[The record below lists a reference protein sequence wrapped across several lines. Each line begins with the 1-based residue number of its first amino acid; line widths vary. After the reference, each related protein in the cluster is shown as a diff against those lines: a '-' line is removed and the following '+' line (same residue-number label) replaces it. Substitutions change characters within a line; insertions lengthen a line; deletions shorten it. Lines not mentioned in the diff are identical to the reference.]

1 MKVREA
7 IIEAKKLFQEKEYEK
22 SLRIYLSLSNNL
34 PNDPGVKSF
43 IGNIYREL
51 NQLNYSHEYLK
62 DAYKIKRSIAT
73 AINLSNTLKA
83 LKIYDKAEQILL
95 NHINETNEENFHL
108 LLNNLSVIK
117 DNQGYQNDAVNYLE
131 RALKIEP
138 NFTPAMINLANI
150 LKSYDFSNSINL
162 KRAESLYKKA
172 IELDPQSHSSY
183 VNLLDLL
190 HKTNRLEEI
199 PKLIKSIPNKIKNL
213 NIFNVYLGC
222 SLNDEKKFDE
232 ASKLLSNFSLLDESD
247 IQLVKFEPIRL
258 YFLARS
264 YDGLKNFNLAYKCF
278 KKSKEITFSD
288 PKYSSLQKDKFLN
301 MVTARFEFFESNSN
315 IKALTNNC
323 PKNKETRYF
332 ITGFPRSGTTLIDT
346 ILRSHQNIHSMEE
359 KGSLKRTISKFS
371 KSMLDLSYLEKL
383 DAQSIESVRKFY
395 EDDISKY
402 YDDAKNIQIDRHPF
416 HCIYAGEIKQ
426 IFPNSKIIFVTRNP
440 LDVIFSCFTQNFK
453 PQISTANFQNISDS
467 QNLYEKCMKLWL
479 LTSDILNIECHY
491 IKYEEIIANFD
502 DSISGVLEFLDCEWD
517 DSIKEYHQTAK
528 NRSIIKTASHSQVT
542 KPLYKSSIEKWKDYI
557 EFFDMKD
564 DFSELNKISER
575 FGYEPIV

>member
-7 IIEAKKLFQEKEYEK
+7 IIEAKKLFQEKEYKK
-22 SLRIYLSLSNNL
+22 SLKLYLSLSNNL

-51 NQLNYSHEYLK
+51 NQLNDSHKYLE
-62 DAYKIKRSIAT
+62 DAYKIKKSIAT

-83 LKIYDKAEQILL
+83 LKIYNKAEEILL

-117 DNQGYQNDAVNYLE
+117 DNQGYQNDAIDYLE
-131 RALKIEP
+131 RALEIEP

-150 LKSYDFSNSINL
+150 LKSYDFSNTINL
-162 KRAESLYKKA
+162 ERAESLYKKA
-172 IELDPQSHSSY
+172 IELDPTSYSSY

-190 HKTNRLEEI
+190 HKTNRLVEI
-199 PKLIKSIPNKIKNL
+199 PKLIKSIPNKIKDL

-222 SLNDEKKFDE
+222 SLNDEKRFDE
-232 ASKLLSNFSLLDESD
+232 ASRLLSNFSLLDESD
-247 IQLVKFEPIRL
+247 IQLIKFEPIRL

-264 YDGLKNFNLAYKCF
+264 YDGLKKFNLAYKCF
-278 KKSKEITFSD
+278 KQSKEITFND
-288 PKYSSLQKDKFLN
+288 PKYSLLKKDKFLN
-301 MVTARFEFFESNSN
+301 MVAARFEFFESNSN
-315 IKALTNNC
+315 LETLTNNY
-323 PKNKETRYF
+323 PENKKTKYF

-346 ILRSHQNIHSMEE
+346 ILRSHNNIHSMEE

-371 KSMLDLSYLEKL
+371 NSMMDLSYLENL
-383 DAQSIESVRKFY
+383 DAPSIESVRKFY
-395 EDDISKY
+395 EDDISRY
-402 YDDAKNIQIDRHPF
+402 YDNSKNIQIDRHPF
-416 HCIYAGEIKQ
+416 HCIYAGEIKK

-467 QNLYEKCMKLWL
+467 QNLYEKCMKLWF
-479 LTSDILNIECHY
+479 LTSEILNIECHY
-491 IKYEEIIANFD
+491 IKYEDIIADFD
-502 DSISGVLEFLDCEWD
+502 NSILGVLEFLECEWD
-517 DSIKEYHQTAK
+517 DSLKEYYETAK

-564 DFSELNKISER
+564 DFTKLNQISLR
-575 FGYEPIV
+575 FGYEPIT

>member
-1 MKVREA
+1 MSKMKVREA

-190 HKTNRLEEI
+190 H
-199 PKLIKSIPNKIKNL
+199 
-213 NIFNVYLGC
+213 
-222 SLNDEKKFDE
+222 
-232 ASKLLSNFSLLDESD
+232 
-247 IQLVKFEPIRL
+247 
-258 YFLARS
+258 
-264 YDGLKNFNLAYKCF
+264 
-278 KKSKEITFSD
+278 
-288 PKYSSLQKDKFLN
+288 
-301 MVTARFEFFESNSN
+301 
-315 IKALTNNC
+315 
-323 PKNKETRYF
+323 
-332 ITGFPRSGTTLIDT
+332 
-346 ILRSHQNIHSMEE
+346 
-359 KGSLKRTISKFS
+359 
-371 KSMLDLSYLEKL
+371 
-383 DAQSIESVRKFY
+383 
-395 EDDISKY
+395 
-402 YDDAKNIQIDRHPF
+402 
-416 HCIYAGEIKQ
+416 
-426 IFPNSKIIFVTRNP
+426 
-440 LDVIFSCFTQNFK
+440 
-453 PQISTANFQNISDS
+453 
-467 QNLYEKCMKLWL
+467 
-479 LTSDILNIECHY
+479 
-491 IKYEEIIANFD
+491 
-502 DSISGVLEFLDCEWD
+502 
-517 DSIKEYHQTAK
+517 
-528 NRSIIKTASHSQVT
+528 
-542 KPLYKSSIEKWKDYI
+542 
-557 EFFDMKD
+557 
-564 DFSELNKISER
+564 
-575 FGYEPIV
+575 